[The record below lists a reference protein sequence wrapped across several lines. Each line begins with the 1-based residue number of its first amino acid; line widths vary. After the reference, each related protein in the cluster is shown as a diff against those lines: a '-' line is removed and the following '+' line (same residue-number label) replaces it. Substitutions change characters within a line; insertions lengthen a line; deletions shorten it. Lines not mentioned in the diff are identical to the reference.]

1 MSRNYAREAIS
12 RIGGYVP
19 GEQPRGLKRLIK
31 LNTNENPYPP
41 SPKVEEA
48 IKSFDYRKLR
58 LYPDP
63 CATELRN
70 VAASVYGVRPEQV
83 ICGNGSDELLT
94 IALRTFVG
102 EGECY
107 AYTEPSYSLYPVLS
121 DIQGA
126 KPLPIPLDDNFDLPE
141 NAAELASDARLIM
154 LARPN
159 APTGNCP
166 NEERLRKLC
175 RDAKGVVWVDE
186 AYADFAGSSFISE
199 IANYPNVIVSRT
211 FSKSFSLAGLRIGL
225 AFGPEELVNE
235 MNKVRDSYNIDFLTQ
250 AIAKAALEDV
260 AYMRNN
266 ASRICATRDWLSAE
280 LCKMGC
286 KVLPSQANFIFVK
299 PKRAASDIFA
309 ELRKDGFIV
318 RYFNLPRISEFI
330 RVTIGTREDMESFL
344 EEMRQLD
351 K

>member
-1 MSRNYAREAIS
+1 MKNYAREAIS
-12 RIGGYVP
+12 KIGGYVP

-48 IKSFDYRKLR
+48 LKSFDYRRLR

-70 VAASVYGVRPEQV
+70 TAARVYGVKPEQV

-126 KPLPIPLDDNFDLPE
+126 KPLPIPLDENFDIPE
-141 NAAELASDARLIM
+141 NAAELAKEAKLIM

-159 APTGNCP
+159 APTGNLP
-166 NEERLRKLC
+166 DEGRLRKLC
-175 RDAKGVVWVDE
+175 RNANGVVWVDE
-186 AYADFAGSSFISE
+186 AYADFAGSSFIGE

-225 AFGPEELVNE
+225 AFAPEALINE

-250 AIAKAALEDV
+250 AVAKAALEDV
-260 AYMRNN
+260 EYMRAN
-266 ASRICATRDWLSAE
+266 AAKICATRDWLSEE
-280 LCKMGC
+280 LRKMGC
-286 KVLPSQANFIFVK
+286 KVLPSQSNFIFVK
-299 PKRAASDIFA
+299 PKRPASEIFT

-330 RVTIGTREDMESFL
+330 RVTMGTRGDMESFL